1 MSGDYNYKRT
11 MENEQD
17 AVNEMAIAKTLAA
30 KWHCQMEKNAKF
42 STFDYVAMREK
53 IIVAFIEMRCRSH
66 KINVYPDVYIN
77 LKKLLEAHLIES
89 ATDTKCFFVVQF
101 ADCLAYCRLN
111 KKLQI
116 TKSSPKW
123 NTRIAK
129 AGYKDT
135 EEVALIP
142 ISQFQKIHC
151 AVPRSLSQANQR

>member
-1 MSGDYNYKRT
+1 MFGNYNHKRT
-11 MENEQD
+11 MENPQD
-17 AVNEMAIAKTLAA
+17 AVNEIVIAETLAT
-30 KWHCQMEKNAKF
+30 KWRCQMEKNAKF
-42 STFDYVAMREK
+42 ATFDYVAMRGK
-53 IIVAFIEMRCRSH
+53 FIVAFIEMRCRSH
-66 KINVYPDVYIN
+66 KMNVYPNVYIN

-89 ATDTKCFFVVQF
+89 ATDTKCFFVIQF

-116 TKSSPKW
+116 TKSSSKW

-142 ISQFQKIHC
+142 IDQFQKITH
-151 AVPRSLSQANQR
+151 